1 MTDQCSSG
9 QYTLTLL
16 IKEIC
21 DKVQI
26 RIFYFKLYILF
37 ESYLNCLGL
46 LIKVSVAMF
55 ERITCYLKD

>member
-9 QYTLTLL
+9 QYTLTPL

-46 LIKVSVAMF
+46 LIKVSVTMF